1 MEAVEGRSFPETE
14 KGQSSKA
21 GKVPVLV
28 KILKYPV
35 GFLIII
41 YDAVTWDPHGVGT
54 KVLVAVASS
63 IDMYNNDVGK
73 RFMK

>member
-1 MEAVEGRSFPETE
+1 M
-14 KGQSSKA
+14 
-21 GKVPVLV
+21 

-73 RFMK
+73 RFMKKKGTLTKATLYFTS